1 MGALKAGNLSHHP
14 KSRVQA
20 VPPRRK
26 EQAKGD
32 GKGDVDLTSTYSALK
47 KLYKENVR
55 PLEVGEAHDP
65 HG

>member
-1 MGALKAGNLSHHP
+1 M
-14 KSRVQA
+14 QA

-26 EQAKGD
+26 EQGKPD

-55 PLEVGEAHDP
+55 PLEVGQAHDP